1 MISET
6 RVQEIAKLAQL
17 KLTSEEVQRF
27 AEQLKPV
34 IEYFDRLS
42 KVDTG
47 NFEPLATP
55 TDIKFH
61 EREDAVAPFP
71 QAVER
76 VLANA
81 PDKKNNLFK
90 VPPVV

>member
-1 MISET
+1 MITEA

-17 KLTSEEVQRF
+17 KLTSEEVARF

-42 KVDTG
+42 KVDTAK
-47 NFEPLATP
+47 FEPLATP

-61 EREDAVAPFP
+61 EREDVFKPFP
-71 QAVER
+71 QAVEKL
-76 VLANA
+76 LANA

>member
-1 MISET
+1 VITEAK
-6 RVQEIAKLAQL
+6 VQEIAKLAQL
-17 KLTSEEVQRF
+17 KLTPEEVKLF
-27 AEQLKPV
+27 SEQLKPV

-42 KVDTG
+42 KVDTAKY
-47 NFEPLATP
+47 EPLATP
-55 TDIKFH
+55 TDIKFR
-61 EREDAVAPFP
+61 EREDVFKPFA